1 MNDLLGLFDLLEE
14 EKEEKS
20 EKKKTRK
27 NANKKQGKSSKKE
40 KKYALPLYLGA
51 GHLRHLFFDEY
62 EEEWSEDVL
71 RIKLGEVFSELQSL
85 SYEIDVIEEPNQD
98 VVSEEVNTFITIYIN
113 YTELTEIEKVQFPAE
128 IRLGEI
134 VIPLSHAESFEEI
147 QEILISEYP
156 EYKDCKFHYLEKERY
171 LLPFMK
177 ANAPQGKVY
186 SLPVTVGY
194 LNLKETYTEDMFA
207 ELEDISA
214 TEDNIRKMF
223 FKSYPEYKD
232 CGFAYQEEMNL
243 LFPILS
249 KKSNEKPTKIS
260 LPVLVRAGGF
270 QLNIEPGDIKGHSS
284 ATLDEIRKVLEGIY
298 PEYSKERTEMIY
310 DERHF
315 IIPVLKSSR
324 KGVQIQSIKPGWK
337 HELYTDQYGEQW
349 RKETTP
355 FGIFSANL
363 SQKGS
368 TQFEF
373 LIPKIPYY
381 FLEKIIEIFE
391 AEPHKECA
399 VQIFYSL
406 DKKQYELHIPEQYVT
421 AASVVFYRN
430 TEKES
435 EKILVMDVHSH
446 GQYPAFF
453 SMIDDGDEKGIR
465 LYMVIGNMDKK
476 NHTYK
481 IRAGMAGI
489 FGDLEMDEI
498 FEKEGKLCIK

>member
-1 MNDLLGLFDLLEE
+1 
-14 EKEEKS
+14 
-20 EKKKTRK
+20 
-27 NANKKQGKSSKKE
+27 
-40 KKYALPLYLGA
+40 
-51 GHLRHLFFDEY
+51 
-62 EEEWSEDVL
+62 
-71 RIKLGEVFSELQSL
+71 
-85 SYEIDVIEEPNQD
+85 
-98 VVSEEVNTFITIYIN
+98 
-113 YTELTEIEKVQFPAE
+113 
-128 IRLGEI
+128 
-134 VIPLSHAESFEEI
+134 
-147 QEILISEYP
+147 
-156 EYKDCKFHYLEKERY
+156 
-171 LLPFMK
+171 
-177 ANAPQGKVY
+177 
-186 SLPVTVGY
+186 
-194 LNLKETYTEDMFA
+194 MFA
-207 ELEDISA
+207 ESEDISV
-214 TEDNIRKMF
+214 TEDNIRKIF
-223 FKSYPEYKD
+223 LKSYPEYKD

-315 IIPVLKSSR
+315 IIPVLKSSK

>member
-14 EKEEKS
+14 EEKS
-20 EKKKTRK
+20 EKKKPK
-27 NANKKQGKSSKKE
+27 KSANKKQGKTSKKE
-40 KKYALPLYLGA
+40 KKYALPIYLGA
-51 GHLRHLFFDEY
+51 GHLRHLFSDEN
-62 EEEWSEDVL
+62 EKEWSEDML
-71 RIKLGEVFSELQSL
+71 RIKLGEVFGELQSL
-85 SYEIDVIEEPNQD
+85 SYEIDVIEGELNQD
-98 VVSEEVNTFITIYIN
+98 IVSEEVNTFITIYIN
-113 YTELTEIEKVQFPAE
+113 YTELTEIEKVQFPVE

-134 VIPLSHAESFEEI
+134 VIPLNNAESFEEI

-214 TEDNIRKMF
+214 TEDNIRKIF
-223 FKSYPEYKD
+223 LKSYPEYKD
-232 CGFAYQEEMNL
+232 CGFAYQEECNL
-243 LFPILS
+243 LFPILL
-249 KKSNEKPTKIS
+249 KKSSEKPNKIS
-260 LPVLVRAGGF
+260 LPVVVRAGGF
-270 QLNIEPGDIKGHSS
+270 KLNIEPSDVKGHSS
-284 ATLDEIRKVLEGIY
+284 ATLEEIRKVLEEIY

-310 DERHF
+310 DEKHF

-324 KGVQIQSIKPGWK
+324 KGVEIQAINPGWK
-337 HELYTDQYGEQW
+337 HEIYTDQYGDRW

-373 LIPKIPYY
+373 LIPKIPYCL
-381 FLEKIIEIFE
+381 LEKIIEIFE

-399 VQIFYSL
+399 VQIFYSP
-406 DKKQYELHIPEQYVT
+406 DTKQYELHIPEQYVT
-421 AASVVFYRN
+421 AASVIFYRN
-430 TEKES
+430 TEKEL
-435 EKILVMDVHSH
+435 EKILVMDIHSH

-453 SMIDDGDEKGIR
+453 SRIDDVDEKGIR
-465 LYMVIGNMDKK
+465 LYMVIGNMDQK

-481 IRAGMAGI
+481 IRAGLAGI
-489 FGDLEMDEI
+489 FGVLEMDEI
-498 FEKEGKLCIK
+498 FEKEGKVCIK

>member
-207 ELEDISA
+207 ESEDISV
-214 TEDNIRKMF
+214 TEDNIRK
-223 FKSYPEYKD
+223 
-232 CGFAYQEEMNL
+232 
-243 LFPILS
+243 
-249 KKSNEKPTKIS
+249 
-260 LPVLVRAGGF
+260 
-270 QLNIEPGDIKGHSS
+270 
-284 ATLDEIRKVLEGIY
+284 
-298 PEYSKERTEMIY
+298 
-310 DERHF
+310 
-315 IIPVLKSSR
+315 
-324 KGVQIQSIKPGWK
+324 
-337 HELYTDQYGEQW
+337 
-349 RKETTP
+349 
-355 FGIFSANL
+355 IFL
-363 SQKGS
+363 
-368 TQFEF
+368 
-373 LIPKIPYY
+373 
-381 FLEKIIEIFE
+381 
-391 AEPHKECA
+391 
-399 VQIFYSL
+399 
-406 DKKQYELHIPEQYVT
+406 
-421 AASVVFYRN
+421 
-430 TEKES
+430 
-435 EKILVMDVHSH
+435 
-446 GQYPAFF
+446 
-453 SMIDDGDEKGIR
+453 
-465 LYMVIGNMDKK
+465 
-476 NHTYK
+476 
-481 IRAGMAGI
+481 
-489 FGDLEMDEI
+489 
-498 FEKEGKLCIK
+498 